1 MEENLKYT
9 GKIGNPTGL
18 PIFLWRHA
26 MRRISAKLYAC
37 S

>member
-9 GKIGNPTGL
+9 GKIGIPTGL
-18 PIFLWRHA
+18 PIFLWSHA